1 VVRDFS
7 PTSALIAK
15 NKQQPYLVYFL
26 ALTILTGLL
35 LGYFLGLTYRQTERA
50 IQVASLNE
58 TRVLS
63 NQVESTLRRI
73 EATSTLIVKKL
84 LDITIADKVA
94 VEDAKQINETLH
106 ALAENFPE
114 IVAYRVFGPDG
125 NLIFS
130 SSPNIR
136 KVTIADRDF
145 FNHIKASPDR
155 SLHFSETLKSKTT
168 EKPILVAYQA
178 ILNPVG
184 RFLGVVATP
193 IDLDY
198 FSNQFSQLQVGAHG
212 VVSIRRS
219 DDSRL
224 VVRWPIVA
232 QEINRKA
239 EQTPPYLRIKEG
251 SNQGVV
257 RYVGKSDA
265 VDRIFAFQKVSDF
278 PFYVL
283 VGREIREQF
292 QTWRNTALISSALTL
307 FILLL
312 VGVFLYR
319 LKRSDETLRTNEHRL
334 RDIIFTSADWIWEM
348 GPDGRYTH
356 VSQNIEAML
365 GYAPSD
371 LIGRTP
377 FDFMPPH
384 EATRV
389 AGMFQ
394 EIVSRKTAFHDLEN
408 VCLRKDGTLRT
419 MLTSG
424 VPILSAKGEFLG
436 YRGTDKDISERKQAE
451 AALRERETI
460 YSAIVTQA
468 GDAIELVDLETFRF
482 VEFNDAS
489 CKLLGYT
496 REEYAQLR
504 VSDIRADL
512 SEETPRSLM
521 SEVIPGQ
528 ELRFETKHRRKD
540 GTLLD
545 VQVGV
550 RVINLNDRH
559 HAVAIWS
566 DIGEHKRLVTEL
578 ERHRSHLEE
587 MVAART
593 VELESANKHL
603 QVSDLRLK
611 AMFEMSQQSA
621 QLNERELLQ
630 LGIEEAVRLTESE
643 IGYLHLVNEDTE
655 TIELFTWSAETL
667 KHCTAVYDK
676 HYPVSQAGVWA
687 DTVRTRSPVMHND
700 YQHLTDRKGY
710 PEGHVHLLRH
720 LGVPI
725 LENGKVRV
733 LFGVGNKPNDYDD
746 SDIHQLQL
754 IGEDLWRI
762 VMRRRAEIELAAA
775 KEAAEQ
781 ASHAKSAFLANM
793 SHEIRTPMNGILGMA
808 RIMRRSGVTPLQ
820 AEQLDKIDASGKHLL
835 GVINDILDLSKIEAG
850 KLVLEQKDFALA
862 EVLRAVF
869 AVVGDAAASKG
880 LKIAIKASG
889 MPRALRGDPTRL
901 AQALVN
907 YLSNAVKFTDQ
918 GTITVTSRVLE
929 EAETS
934 YLLRIEVSDTGIGM
948 SEDQSARL
956 FQAFE
961 QADNSTTRKY
971 GGTGLGLAI
980 TRHIAE
986 LMGGEVGVESTRGQG
1001 STFWLTAR
1009 LAKGQETAAADMSLA
1024 KETAET
1030 TLLREHRGKRVL
1042 LAEDDP
1048 INQEV
1053 ALMLLRDVGL
1063 VPDLAENGV
1072 QALQLA
1078 QQNDYAAILMDM
1090 QMPQMDGLEATRAIR
1105 KLPHRES
1112 VPILA
1117 MTANAFDEDKNNCI
1131 QAGMNDFIA
1140 KPVDPEK
1147 LFEALLN
1154 WLKPDK

>member
-1 VVRDFS
+1 
-7 PTSALIAK
+7 
-15 NKQQPYLVYFL
+15 
-26 ALTILTGLL
+26 
-35 LGYFLGLTYRQTERA
+35 
-50 IQVASLNE
+50 
-58 TRVLS
+58 
-63 NQVESTLRRI
+63 
-73 EATSTLIVKKL
+73 
-84 LDITIADKVA
+84 
-94 VEDAKQINETLH
+94 
-106 ALAENFPE
+106 
-114 IVAYRVFGPDG
+114 
-125 NLIFS
+125 
-130 SSPNIR
+130 
-136 KVTIADRDF
+136 
-145 FNHIKASPDR
+145 
-155 SLHFSETLKSKTT
+155 
-168 EKPILVAYQA
+168 
-178 ILNPVG
+178 
-184 RFLGVVATP
+184 
-193 IDLDY
+193 
-198 FSNQFSQLQVGAHG
+198 
-212 VVSIRRS
+212 
-219 DDSRL
+219 
-224 VVRWPIVA
+224 
-232 QEINRKA
+232 
-239 EQTPPYLRIKEG
+239 
-251 SNQGVV
+251 
-257 RYVGKSDA
+257 
-265 VDRIFAFQKVSDF
+265 
-278 PFYVL
+278 
-283 VGREIREQF
+283 
-292 QTWRNTALISSALTL
+292 
-307 FILLL
+307 
-312 VGVFLYR
+312 
-319 LKRSDETLRTNEHRL
+319 
-334 RDIIFTSADWIWEM
+334 
-348 GPDGRYTH
+348 
-356 VSQNIEAML
+356 ML

-460 YSAIVTQA
+460 YSAIVNQA

-593 VELESANKHL
+593 VELETANKHL

-621 QLNERELLQ
+621 QLNEHELLQ

-710 PEGHVHLLRH
+710 LEGHVHLLRH

-762 VMRRRAEIELAAA
+762 VMRRRAEIELATA

-808 RIMRRSGVTPLQ
+808 RIMRRGGVTPLQ

-850 KLVLEQKDFALA
+850 KLILEQKDFALA

-889 MPRALRGDPTRL
+889 MPHALRGDPTRL

-986 LMGGEVGVESTRGQG
+986 LMGGEVGVESTPGQG

-1009 LAKGQETAAADMSLA
+1009 LAKGQETAAAEISLA

-1063 VPDLAENGV
+1063 IPDLAENGV

-1154 WLKPDK
+1154 WLTPEK